1 MIEYRTSATQPADT
15 REPDVPA
22 AIRNACRIMYA
33 GEVASA
39 IHAVVAL
46 VTTGATKTAL
56 QQKHPQ
62 WSAGTLSTLTTIT
75 VFAIAA
81 MALIG
86 LRHRSGGTDRRG
98 AVHLDPRA
106 CRRGRNAARITAA
119 VLAVLGV
126 LAGVCDV
133 SIGRG
138 AATLIVG
145 FAVTAIGLLSAAL
158 LWLSSSGAYF
168 RYFKRPQLW
177 PNRGRDGL
185 PGAA

>member
-81 MALIG
+81 VALIG
-86 LRHRSGGTDRRG
+86 
-98 AVHLDPRA
+98 
-106 CRRGRNAARITAA
+106 A
-119 VLAVLGV
+119 VLFIWIRARAGGAGTRLG
-126 LAGVCDV
+126 
-133 SIGRG
+133 S
-138 AATLIVG
+138 
-145 FAVTAIGLLSAAL
+145 
-158 LWLSSSGAYF
+158 
-168 RYFKRPQLW
+168 PQRCW
-177 PNRGRDGL
+177 SC
-185 PGAA
+185 

>member
-62 WSAGTLSTLTTIT
+62 WSAATLSTLTTIT

-81 MALIG
+81 VALIG
-86 LRHRSGGTDRRG
+86 
-98 AVHLDPRA
+98 
-106 CRRGRNAARITAA
+106 A
-119 VLAVLGV
+119 VLFIWIRARAGGAGTRLG
-126 LAGVCDV
+126 
-133 SIGRG
+133 S
-138 AATLIVG
+138 
-145 FAVTAIGLLSAAL
+145 
-158 LWLSSSGAYF
+158 
-168 RYFKRPQLW
+168 PQRCW
-177 PNRGRDGL
+177 PC
-185 PGAA
+185 